1 MEIRETEHD
10 VEMQVEPEDSGREAK
25 DGSGDTADQDRK
37 DEPAPIQADDDDAV
51 EY

>member
-1 MEIRETEHD
+1 LEIRETEPD
-10 VEMQVEPEDSGREAK
+10 VEMQVEPESGREAK
-25 DGSGDTADQDRK
+25 DGSGDAADQDRK